1 MNNLLELG
9 KDKVSSVLIKFC
21 LNIKMIR
28 KWIANEDTKNQEKFD
43 KTLRDLEKMAR
54 GLKMQRV
61 IETVEKAMEELND
74 KEFLEEL
81 VETEGDPI
89 EKERQHKEHEL
100 HRSEKKAMELQKKKE
115 IDEMV

>member
-1 MNNLLELG
+1 
-9 KDKVSSVLIKFC
+9 
-21 LNIKMIR
+21 
-28 KWIANEDTKNQEKFD
+28 
-43 KTLRDLEKMAR
+43 
-54 GLKMQRV
+54 MQRV

-115 IDEMV
+115 IDEMVQQSKTEYLNQVTLKNKVKTVLTQSTKSVSRFPKTETKTTKIVSTKQ